1 MKRKNYLRGLMMAM
15 IVVATIF
22 IYHHKQM
29 FEFSPIQMPLTHA
42 DSVRIHNEACYEECK
57 EDILICIAY
66 VEGFREKPYFC
77 GARWTVGYG
86 TTVYPDG
93 SRVKK
98 DSPIIDKNYA
108 KECVFSLLDKHVK
121 PFILAHVERRLTHDE
136 MLGIEL
142 FIYNVG
148 GEQFSGYNKDGEVVG
163 EASEFLKAINRDDNA
178 LETAKKMTSFRK
190 SAGKRANG
198 LLKRHW
204 VVAGI
209 YTGIISPL
217 DILEL
222 QPEMFYRPDVAFYYD
237 EMKGNFWEY
246 NFRNSKV
253 LQFIQNNLGK
263 DSVRE
268 II

>member
-1 MKRKNYLRGLMMAM
+1 MVIL
-15 IVVATIF
+15 IVVASIT
-22 IYHHKQM
+22 IYHHKQAIEIM
-29 FEFSPIQMPLTHA
+29 PLEKPLTHA
-42 DSVRIHNEACYEECK
+42 DSVRIHNEACYEECRD
-57 EDILICIAY
+57 DILICIAY

-93 SRVKK
+93 SRVMK
-98 DSPIIDKNYA
+98 DSPIIDKDYA
-108 KECVFSLLDKHVK
+108 KECVFSALDNHVK
-121 PFILAHVERRLTHDE
+121 PFILAHVERRLTHEE
-136 MLGIEL
+136 MLGVEL

-148 GEQFSGYNKDGEVVG
+148 GEQFSGYDKDGEEVG
-163 EASEFLKAINRDDNA
+163 ESSEFLKAINRGDDA

-209 YTGIISPL
+209 YTGIISPA

-222 QPEMFYRPDVAFYYD
+222 QPEMFYRPKVNFYYD
-237 EMKGNFWEY
+237 KMKGDFWDY
-246 NFRNSKV
+246 NFGNSKV
-253 LQFIQNNLGK
+253 LQFIKSNLGE